1 MLSYQELIHI
11 EKVVTKAWLS
21 VETNTDV
28 TRGLGESMVLYQTD
42 GKIRK
47 INVFLN
53 PLHGPVVTKFDK
65 NVPCCI
71 LTNWS
76 YFSIYSPISRDQD
89 SKCYEIHPRFL
100 VGFVLLDLQFLCVCF
115 VDRCLSF
122 SSLFFWSLCCLFFFD
137 IRILITPLVSSNSS
151 YANSLQF

>member
-100 VGFVLLDLQFLCVCF
+100 VGFVLLDLQFYVYVLQIVVCPFLLCSFGHCVVC
-115 VDRCLSF
+115 
-122 SSLFFWSLCCLFFFD
+122 SSSIYGF
-137 IRILITPLVSSNSS
+137 
-151 YANSLQF
+151 